1 MVVSSENDNFELQV
15 GFRSFFVLLQA
26 DPCISSESK
35 KKRNRKRKGSSSP
48 DHEPHPDHPSSADP
62 PSPASFV
69 SRTAGLLFSSARGLL
84 SGFHNPWKPKK
95 PSSVHSDPVL
105 SVRAEENHLSDDS
118 ARLKQPAITR
128 ARSLDSVPEET
139 AAKRLSA
146 PPPPPPL
153 PPEFGVVFKRPPDCY
168 YSKKGSVKNIT
179 PGPMKYGKYGVL
191 DSQLA

>member
-1 MVVSSENDNFELQV
+1 MIL
-15 GFRSFFVLLQA
+15 FVFLQA
-26 DPCISSESK
+26 DPLNPSESK
-35 KKRNRKRKGSSSP
+35 KKRNRKRKGSSTP
-48 DHEPHPDHPSSADP
+48 DHEPPPDRPSSTNS

-84 SGFHNPWKPKK
+84 SGFHYPWKPKK
-95 PSSVHSDPVL
+95 PSSVHSDPGL
-105 SVRAEENHLSDDS
+105 SVRTEETHMNGCS

-128 ARSLDSVPEET
+128 AKSLDSVPEET
-139 AAKRLSA
+139 AAKRLL
-146 PPPPPPL
+146 PPPPPPPI

>member
-1 MVVSSENDNFELQV
+1 MVVSNDKFELQV
-15 GFRSFFVLLQA
+15 GFRDFFVFPQA
-26 DPCISSESK
+26 DPCNPSESK
-35 KKRNRKRKGSSSP
+35 KKRNRKRKGSSTP
-48 DHEPHPDHPSSADP
+48 DHEPPHYCPSNADSS
-62 PSPASFV
+62 SPASFV

-105 SVRAEENHLSDDS
+105 SVRTEENHMSDVS

-139 AAKRLSA
+139 ATKRLA
-146 PPPPPPL
+146 PPPPPPPL

-168 YSKKGSVKNIT
+168 YSKKGSVRNIT
-179 PGPMKYGKYGVL
+179 SGPLKYGKYGVL

>member
-1 MVVSSENDNFELQV
+1 MRKIILNI
-15 GFRSFFVLLQA
+15 FFSVQA
-26 DPCISSESK
+26 DPCNPSESK
-35 KKRNRKRKGSSSP
+35 KKRNRKRKGSNSP
-48 DHEPHPDHPSSADP
+48 DHEPPPDHPSSADS

-105 SVRAEENHLSDDS
+105 SVRAEENHTSDVS
-118 ARLKQPAITR
+118 ARLKHPAITR

-139 AAKRLSA
+139 ATKRLST
-146 PPPPPPL
+146 PPPPPPP
-153 PPEFGVVFKRPPDCY
+153 PPEVGVVFKRPPDCY
-168 YSKKGSVKNIT
+168 YSKKSSVRNIT